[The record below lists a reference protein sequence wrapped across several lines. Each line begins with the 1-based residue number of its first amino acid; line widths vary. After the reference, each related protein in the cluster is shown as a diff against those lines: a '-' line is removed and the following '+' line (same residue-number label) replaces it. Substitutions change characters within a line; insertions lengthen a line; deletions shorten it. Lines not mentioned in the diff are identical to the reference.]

1 MSRES
6 IVAIVIGFGI
16 GLLVALSVLFGPSLL
31 KSLDFKLPF
40 LKDSQDTQI
49 RLDMDKD
56 VDNKNDKVTQELV
69 INNPIDG
76 GVFVQKNADVLVKG
90 KTEPGAN
97 VVGLSM
103 VNQAQST
110 ANKEGV
116 FELELELLEGKNII
130 QVVSYS
136 DKTHAAELT
145 IYYAKD

>member
-6 IVAIVIGFGI
+6 IVAIIIGFGI
-16 GLLVALSVLFGPSLL
+16 GLLVALGVLFGPRLL
-31 KSLDFKLPF
+31 KSLDLKLPF

-49 RLDMDKD
+49 RLDVDKNSD
-56 VDNKNDKVTQELV
+56 SKNDKVIQKLV
-69 INNPIDG
+69 IDNPIDG